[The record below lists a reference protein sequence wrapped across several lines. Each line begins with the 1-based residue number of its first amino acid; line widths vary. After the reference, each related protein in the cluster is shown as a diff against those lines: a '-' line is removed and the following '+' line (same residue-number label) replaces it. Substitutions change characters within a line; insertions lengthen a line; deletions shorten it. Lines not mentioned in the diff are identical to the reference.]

1 MPHTPEHTNDKQQ
14 ISGEDTELV
23 VRMVIKMLSEGEG
36 LQVID
41 TAVRESQDPALVVG
55 QFLAQM
61 MAALMEQLSGELGV
75 DPRVVLAEGGALETI
90 LDYIESQLGYPEE
103 FSDEIYVQ
111 VLETIKAA
119 AQQPPAGNQV
129 GAQMPM
135 GGSLDGSR

>member
-75 DPRVVLAEGGALETI
+75 DPHVVLAEGGALETI
-90 LDYIESQLGYPEE
+90 LDYIETRLGYPEE